1 MKQVELINRSVL
13 EERLESLGLLEA
25 TEKVIER
32 MKEHVRSMVMQLH
45 EVFLVDVRFMK
56 NDLLE
61 TVRFAFTTTEHDD
74 PPEDEGIEEP
84 VQVVFLLLE
93 HEEQ

>member
-1 MKQVELINRSVL
+1 MKQVELVNRSVL
-13 EERLESLGLLEA
+13 EERLESLGLLEG
-25 TEKVIER
+25 TERVIER

-45 EVFLVDVRFMK
+45 EVFLVAVRFMK

-84 VQVVFLLLE
+84 VHVVFLLLE